1 MTDDG
6 LVFVGVTDLAGKL
19 RGKGFPLA
27 DLEHRLGSGVGWVP
41 TNAMITCF
49 DTIGDGPYGSLGDL
63 LIIPDPRSKAVVE
76 LGGGAPVIR
85 LLLGDIVTL
94 DGRPWECCTRS
105 ILKQALARLERVA
118 GLRVTAAFEQEFH
131 IKSLD
136 RPPGDAFTFEGF
148 YHCAAFGETLMSAL
162 RQAGMV
168 PDQFLREYG
177 ADQYEVTIKPADG
190 LVAADQ
196 AAIMRV
202 LTRSVAAQ
210 HGLATSFTPLRQPGA
225 VGNGVH
231 IHISFTDPSGAPATY
246 DPAHPHGLSAA
257 TGTFISGVVKYLE
270 ATLALMAP
278 SVVSYGRLQPHRWS
292 AAFNNVGFRDREA
305 SVRICPVDERDPDSA
320 RKYNIEIRA
329 ADATA
334 SPHLAL
340 AAIIH
345 AGAQGFADGLGMP
358 EVTREDLSLLD
369 GPAIAAR
376 GLVRLPATLE
386 AALACFSRN
395 HTVMGWFAEPFQD
408 VYLAHKAAEMQYV
421 RDMSETEIC
430 SLYEVVY

>member
-1 MTDDG
+1 MTNDD
-6 LVFVGVTDLAGKL
+6 LIFAGVTDLAGKL

-27 DLEHRLGSGVGWVP
+27 DLEHRLNAGVGWVP
-41 TNAMITCF
+41 TNALITCF

-63 LIIPDPRSKAVVE
+63 LIMPDARSKVVVE
-76 LGGGAPVIR
+76 LGDGAPAFR
-85 LLLGDIVTL
+85 LLLGDIVGL
-94 DGRPWECCTRS
+94 DGSPWDCCTRS

-118 GLRVTAAFEQEFH
+118 GLRITAAFEQEFH
-131 IKSLD
+131 IKSLG

-148 YHCAAFGETLMSAL
+148 HHCAAFGEALMGAL

-190 LVAADQ
+190 LAAADQ
-196 AAIMRV
+196 AAVLRA
-202 LTRSVAAQ
+202 LTRRVAAR
-210 HGLATSFTPLRQPGA
+210 HDLAASFTPLRRPDA

-231 IHISFTDPSGAPATY
+231 IHISFTDPAGGPATY
-246 DPAHPHGLSAA
+246 DPAHPYGLSAA

-278 SVVSYGRLQPHRWS
+278 SVVSYSRLQPHRWS

-305 SVRICPVDERDPDSA
+305 AVRICPVNERDPGAA
-320 RKYNIEIRA
+320 RKYNIEVRA

-340 AAIIH
+340 AAIVH
-345 AGAQGFADGLGMP
+345 SGAQGFEDKLGMP
-358 EVTREDLSLLD
+358 AVTREDLSLLD
-369 GPAIAAR
+369 GSALTAR
-376 GLVRLPATLE
+376 GLVRLPSTLD

-395 HTVMGWFAEPFQD
+395 QTVKSWFAEPFSG
-408 VYLAHKAAEMQYV
+408 VYLALKAAEINYV
-421 RDMSETEIC
+421 QNMSEAELC
-430 SLYEVVY
+430 SLYEAVY